1 LKLIEELKRRN
12 VIRVAGLYGV
22 AGWLLAQAASLME
35 SALGLPNWFDAVVIC
50 LLLIGFP
57 LAVVFAWV
65 YEITPEGLKRTVAVA
80 QDASITADTARKLD
94 IVLIV
99 LIVANRFIAPKGAAV
114 TDTASSDDNSI
125 AVLPFTDMSSGHD
138 QEYFSDGISEE
149 LLNVLA
155 NIKGLRVAGRTSSFA
170 FKGQSKDLRQIGE
183 ILNVRHI
190 VEGSIRKSGNK
201 IRITPQLIQAQD
213 GSHQ

>member
-1 LKLIEELKRRN
+1 MLESCAVRGWGKRLRFIEELKRRN

-65 YEITPEGLKRTVAVA
+65 YEITPEGLKRTVAVS

-94 IVLIV
+94 LVLIGAVAVLIV
-99 LIVANRFIAPKGAAV
+99 VIVANRFIAPQGAAA
-114 TDTASSDDNSI
+114 TDSVSSDDNSI

-138 QEYFSDGISEE
+138 QEYLTASPRSPQCPQTS
-149 LLNVLA
+149 
-155 NIKGLRVAGRTSSFA
+155 GLRVAAEPRRLHSRARARTS
-170 FKGQSKDLRQIGE
+170 D
-183 ILNVRHI
+183 
-190 VEGSIRKSGNK
+190 KSA
-201 IRITPQLIQAQD
+201 R
-213 GSHQ
+213 S